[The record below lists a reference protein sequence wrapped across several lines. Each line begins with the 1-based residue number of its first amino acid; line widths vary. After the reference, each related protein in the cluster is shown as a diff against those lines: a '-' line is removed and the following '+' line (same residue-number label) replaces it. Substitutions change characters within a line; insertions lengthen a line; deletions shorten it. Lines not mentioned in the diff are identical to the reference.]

1 MFDIA
6 FEVLSS
12 CVGSVEEL
20 NLIEKLFKEEFR
32 PRCYEYAVKNIQT
45 SRNIDPAMTGKHV
58 ESRQASKTHNATNN
72 NQLNDSAKSF
82 SSQPHS
88 PTQMTPTKT
97 TLNAAPSAE
106 TLQKASFLQNQ
117 YNICEHYL
125 NEHTLGVVVAD
136 CPELLKEFDAQLS
149 SKLRLCYGKDD
160 RHKEEVEEYEPTEHL
175 DFTWIIKKAPPKKA
189 EFGLFDQQDV

>member
-1 MFDIA
+1 M
-6 FEVLSS
+6 
-12 CVGSVEEL
+12 

-45 SRNIDPAMTGKHV
+45 SRNIDPSITGKHA
-58 ESRQASKTHNATNN
+58 ESRQTSKSLNATGSS
-72 NQLNDSAKSF
+72 QANDPAKSP
-82 SSQPHS
+82 Q
-88 PTQMTPTKT
+88 QMTPTKT
-97 TLNAAPSAE
+97 TLNSAPSAE

-189 EFGLFDQQDV
+189 EFGLFDQEDM